1 MRDNLQPVY
10 PSYDEAMEEAER
22 IKRSDSGDGTRRMV
36 TKVQKS
42 PYGSGFIVRT
52 FPAGFLVRSR
62 LGRMTKPV
70 EYDSL

>member
-1 MRDNLQPVY
+1 MRDNLQAVY
-10 PSYDEAMEEAER
+10 PSYDEAMKEAER
-22 IKRSDSGDGTRRMV
+22 IKRDGSGDATGSMV

-52 FPAGFLVRSR
+52 FPASFLVRSR
-62 LGRMTKPV
+62 LRRMTQPV